1 MSRPSIAIAV
11 TDAVRLRQW
20 ALQCLTGE
28 VCPPPDVCPGGHR
41 IFFEAER
48 CAIALQRRFDEE
60 GLELSFSR
68 HVRQQFADRRAAE
81 TGRIQSARRQL
92 RTIGEI
98 ARKEGCRVAVLKGA
112 VPVFSDARAVD
123 LVDIDLLATPTDGNA
138 FAAAL
143 DRSGYWPVGE
153 STPRH
158 LDRRSKGEAVAVEIH
173 TTLDRLGGPLSQG
186 YWNCLI
192 PHDAIDDLFRLGGAD
207 HLWNL
212 LEHATREHPER
223 RGNIRDIVLIA
234 NAASDCSVGE
244 LQDVHNRIAAHSA
257 HSPMNRT
264 LSAAEAMNA
273 HEVVADTME
282 YESALRYAVRLLL
295 VTLPIPR
302 LLEGYVYQWTF
313 ALLLGRLERRDMWR
327 QVFAVSIDPS
337 CHQRVAWLER
347 HAPGLGRGVRVAARI
362 VRAGLALCGAVPA
375 AMLSRRLAHRAVARL
390 HHSQTPATKLG

>member
-1 MSRPSIAIAV
+1 MSRLSIAIAV
-11 TDAVRLRQW
+11 TEAARLRQW

-28 VCPPPDVCPGGHR
+28 VCPPPDACPAGHR

-112 VPVFSDARAVD
+112 VPVFSDVRAVD
-123 LVDIDLLATPTDGNA
+123 LVDIDLLVTPTDANA

-158 LDRRSKGEAVAVEIH
+158 LDRRSKGEPVAVEIH

-186 YWNCLI
+186 YWSRVI
-192 PHDAIDDLFRLGGAD
+192 PHDSIDHLCRLGGAD
-207 HLWNL
+207 HLWHI
-212 LEHATREHPER
+212 LEHATRDHPER
-223 RGNIRDIVLIA
+223 RGNIRDLLLIGS
-234 NAASDCSVGE
+234 AASDCSADQLE
-244 LQDVHNRIAAHSA
+244 DVRRRIAAH
-257 HSPMNRT
+257 PLRNELQKT
-264 LSAAEAMNA
+264 LSMAQAVDAEDLSSDPLAYA
-273 HEVVADTME
+273 
-282 YESALRYAVRLLL
+282 SAVRYAVRALLL
-295 VTLPIPR
+295 PVPIPR
-302 LLEGYVYQWTF
+302 VLEGYVYRWTF
-313 ALLLGRLERRDMWR
+313 ALLFGPAERRDVWKE
-327 QVFAVSIDPS
+327 FFDISIDPS
-337 CHQRVAWLER
+337 SQRHVAWLEQR
-347 HAPGLGRGVRVAARI
+347 APSLGRRYRVAARI
-362 VRAGLALCGAVPA
+362 ARATLALAGAVPTA
-375 AMLSRRLAHRAVARL
+375 LLAGRLARRAVAKASR
-390 HHSQTPATKLG
+390 P